1 MDKNEFARAFEA
13 RKKNKGVGL
22 NKAEA
27 QTVLDFI
34 TESASKEENLDICCE
49 ELAELTQQICKQ
61 RRGIG
66 DRLAFLEELADV
78 IIVTDILMRIYNI
91 ELDDVNC
98 ALDVKLLRNYKR
110 ALKKDEYAI
119 VKGG

>member
-1 MDKNEFARAFEA
+1 MDKNEFVWAFEA

-27 QTVLDFI
+27 QTIIDFI

-49 ELAELTQQICKQ
+49 ELAELIQQICKQ

-66 DRLAFLEELADV
+66 DRLSLLEELADV
-78 IIVTDILMRIYNI
+78 IIVTDILMRIYDI

-98 ALDVKLLRNYKR
+98 ALDVKLLRNYERAQKR
-110 ALKKDEYAI
+110 KEKTE
-119 VKGG
+119 